1 MSVALPAVVGMRLSA
16 AGLPLAVLSDGT
28 AHAYHAGMAAWMR
41 VADAAFPASAFHSI
55 LRAPDGAPLVQSH
68 KICLSSRSGPSDTLL
83 VSSPPDFVAIIC
95 DCTPS
100 DVEAAVTPGGQCGK
114 RVADQR
120 PGECQSDGWQ
130 RRCCLLAL
138 PGPLTGLGDVD
149 VRAAP
154 PVERCAFSAAA
165 RLDPAVC
172 IAHASLT
179 GVAVPEF
186 LRHML
191 ALL

>member
-68 KICLSSRSGPSDTLL
+68 KICLSSREGPSDTVL
-83 VSSPPDFVAIIC
+83 VSSQPDFVGRLLYVI
-95 DCTPS
+95 
-100 DVEAAVTPGGQCGK
+100 VLLRMLRLLTPGGQCGK

-120 PGECQSDGWQ
+120 PGECQPDGWQ
-130 RRCCLLAL
+130 RRCCVLAL
-138 PGPLTGLGDVD
+138 PGPLTGLGDFD

-154 PVERCAFSAAA
+154 PVKRCAF
-165 RLDPAVC
+165 
-172 IAHASLT
+172 
-179 GVAVPEF
+179 
-186 LRHML
+186 
-191 ALL
+191 